1 MIQDEMV
8 PVHLLQVPVELWKQ
22 GRAHQDA
29 LRREMDLLRA
39 SEPADSVPHR
49 LMSLVEDFDAR
60 FGELS
65 DRSWDD
71 FLAAAEDGGETA
83 DLTIA
88 IPAPAVAAA
97 RAMGAMMAEVDEFC
111 RAGDH
116 LMTLATPPELVALR
130 EWVLEELTRQID
142 QGGEPLPWANHVSR
156 AGRPS
161 NAAADPASSRA
172 GSETI
177 VFEGSLDLATV
188 GELRDKIQE
197 RRSRGP
203 GQIVVDLT
211 GVGFVDSIGIG
222 LLITTHTRLEEEGVV
237 LRLIVSPRLK
247 ELLKLSGLTD
257 LLRPE
262 DPPAS

>member
-1 MIQDEMV
+1 MIQDEKV
-8 PVHLLQVPVELWKQ
+8 QLHLVQVPIELWKQ
-22 GRAHQDA
+22 ARAHQDA
-29 LRREMDLLRA
+29 VRREMDLLRA
-39 SEPADSVPHR
+39 SAPADSVPHR

-60 FGELS
+60 FGDIN
-65 DRSWDD
+65 DRTWGD
-71 FLAAAEDGGETA
+71 FSAAAEDGAETT
-83 DLTIA
+83 DLIIEMPFA
-88 IPAPAVAAA
+88 AVAAA
-97 RAMGAMMAEVDEFC
+97 RAVAAMMAEVDEFC

-130 EWVLEELTRQID
+130 EWVLGELTRQIEE
-142 QGGEPLPWANHVSR
+142 GAEPLPWPEHVSMPP
-156 AGRPS
+156 AHG
-161 NAAADPASSRA
+161 AADPASSRA

-188 GELRDKIQE
+188 GELRDAIQE

-203 GQIVVDLT
+203 GRIVVDLT

-222 LLITTHTRLEEEGVV
+222 LLITTHTRLQEEGVQ

-247 ELLKLSGLTD
+247 GLLELSGLTD

-262 DPPAS
+262 DPPAG

>member
-1 MIQDEMV
+1 MV
-8 PVHLLQVPVELWKQ
+8 QVHLLQVPVELWRQ
-22 GRAHQDA
+22 ARAHQDA
-29 LRREMDLLRA
+29 VRREMDLLRA

-65 DRSWDD
+65 DRSWGD
-71 FLAAAEDGGETA
+71 FEAAVEDGGEAA
-83 DLTIA
+83 DLTIE

-97 RAMGAMMAEVDEFC
+97 RAMAAMMAEVDEFC

-130 EWVLEELTRQID
+130 EWVLGELTHQVD
-142 QGGEPLPWANHVSR
+142 QGGEPSPWPDHVSR
-156 AGRPS
+156 VARPS
-161 NAAADPASSRA
+161 HAADDPALSRV

-188 GELRDKIQE
+188 GELRDTIQE

-222 LLITTHTRLEEEGVV
+222 LLITTHTRLEEEGVE

-247 ELLKLSGLTD
+247 DLLELSGLTD

>member
-1 MIQDEMV
+1 MCSS
-8 PVHLLQVPVELWKQ
+8 
-22 GRAHQDA
+22 
-29 LRREMDLLRA
+29 DL
-39 SEPADSVPHR
+39 
-49 LMSLVEDFDAR
+49 
-60 FGELS
+60 
-65 DRSWDD
+65 
-71 FLAAAEDGGETA
+71 
-83 DLTIA
+83 
-88 IPAPAVAAA
+88 VAAA
-97 RAMGAMMAEVDEFC
+97 RSMAAMMAEVDEFC

-116 LMTLATPPELVALR
+116 LMTLATPPEVVALR

-142 QGGEPLPWANHVSR
+142 EGGEPVPWSNHVSR
-156 AGRPS
+156 AGRS
-161 NAAADPASSRA
+161 SKAADPASSRA

-188 GELRDKIQE
+188 GELRDTIQE

>member
-1 MIQDEMV
+1 VIQDEKV
-8 PVHLLQVPVELWKQ
+8 QLHLLQVPIELWKQ
-22 GRAHQDA
+22 ARAHQDA
-29 LRREMDLLRA
+29 VRREMDLLRA

-60 FGELS
+60 FGEFS
-65 DRSWDD
+65 DRSWGE
-71 FLAAAEDGGETA
+71 FAAVAEDGGEAA
-83 DLTIA
+83 DLTIE

-97 RAMGAMMAEVDEFC
+97 REMAAMMAEVDEFC

-130 EWVLEELTRQID
+130 EWVLGELTRQID
-142 QGGEPLPWANHVSR
+142 QGGEPSPWPDHVSR

-161 NAAADPASSRA
+161 NAAADAASSRA

-188 GELRDKIQE
+188 GELRDTIQE

-211 GVGFVDSIGIG
+211 RVGFVDSIGIG
-222 LLITTHTRLEEEGVV
+222 LLITTHTRLEEEGVE

-247 ELLKLSGLTD
+247 DLLELSGLTD

-262 DPPAS
+262 DPPAG

>member
-1 MIQDEMV
+1 VIQDEMV
-8 PVHLLQVPVELWKQ
+8 QVHLLQVPVELWRQ
-22 GRAHQDA
+22 ARAHQDA
-29 LRREMDLLRA
+29 VRREMDLLRA

-65 DRSWDD
+65 DRSWGD
-71 FLAAAEDGGETA
+71 FEAAVEDGGEAA
-83 DLTIA
+83 DLTIE

-97 RAMGAMMAEVDEFC
+97 RAMAAMMAEVDEFC

-130 EWVLEELTRQID
+130 EWVLGELTHQVD
-142 QGGEPLPWANHVSR
+142 QGGEPSPWPDHVSR
-156 AGRPS
+156 VARPS
-161 NAAADPASSRA
+161 HAADDPALSRV

-188 GELRDKIQE
+188 GELRDTIQE

-211 GVGFVDSIGIG
+211 GVAFVDSIGIG
-222 LLITTHTRLEEEGVV
+222 LLITTHTRLEEEGVE

-247 ELLKLSGLTD
+247 DLLELSGLTD

>member
-1 MIQDEMV
+1 MIQDEKV
-8 PVHLLQVPVELWKQ
+8 QLQLVQVPIELWKQ
-22 GRAHQDA
+22 ARAHQDA
-29 LRREMDLLRA
+29 VRREMDLLRA
-39 SEPADSVPHR
+39 SAPADSVPHR

-60 FGELS
+60 FGDIN
-65 DRSWDD
+65 DRTWGD
-71 FLAAAEDGGETA
+71 FTAAAEGGAEMT
-83 DLTIA
+83 DLTIEM
-88 IPAPAVAAA
+88 PLPAVGAA
-97 RAMGAMMAEVDEFC
+97 RAMAAMMTEVDEFC

-130 EWVLEELTRQID
+130 EWVLGELTRQIEQD
-142 QGGEPLPWANHVSR
+142 ADPLPWPDHVSR
-156 AGRPS
+156 SGRP
-161 NAAADPASSRA
+161 AHVAADSASARA

-177 VFEGSLDLATV
+177 VFEGSLDLASV
-188 GELRDKIQE
+188 GELRDAIQE

-222 LLITTHTRLEEEGVV
+222 LLITTHTRLEEEGVE

-247 ELLKLSGLTD
+247 GLLELSGLTD

-262 DPPAS
+262 DPPAG

>member
-8 PVHLLQVPVELWKQ
+8 PVHLLQVPIELWKQ

-65 DRSWDD
+65 DRSWGDVVT
-71 FLAAAEDGGETA
+71 AAEDGREAA
-83 DLTIA
+83 DLTIE
-88 IPAPAVAAA
+88 IPPSAVAAA
-97 RAMGAMMAEVDEFC
+97 RAMAAMMAEVDEFC

-116 LMTLATPPELVALR
+116 LMTLATPPEIVALR
-130 EWVLEELTRQID
+130 EWVLGELTRQIE
-142 QGGEPLPWANHVSR
+142 QGGEPLPWSNHVSR
-156 AGRPS
+156 AGQPS
-161 NAAADPASSRA
+161 SAAADRASSRA

-188 GELRDKIQE
+188 GELRDTIQE

-203 GQIVVDLT
+203 GQIIVDLT